1 MKPTKSLVY
10 CLETRRQKILFKSES
25 KADNFIRF
33 NADEIRENSGYA
45 PVRSYYCISCGG
57 WHVTHLPE
65 FRREK
70 TISEIMTDK
79 MNEAIENRKKARMAI
94 SQQRKEIK
102 RRNALIIDNIKSYF
116 ETIRSL
122 VDSGDKDKAEATL
135 LEAYR
140 ELQSIWDSN
149 GNSKVKRILHHGL
162 DNLALGMGMHPVKI
176 CG

>member
-1 MKPTKSLVY
+1 MKPTRSLVY
-10 CLETRRQKILFKSES
+10 CYETRRQKILFKSES
-25 KADNFIRF
+25 KADNFIRY
-33 NADEIRENSGYA
+33 NADEIRESSGYA

-57 WHVTHLPE
+57 WHVTHSPE

-79 MNEAIENRKKARMAI
+79 MNESIENRKKAHMAI

-122 VDSGDKDKAEATL
+122 VDSGDKAEATL

-162 DNLALGMGMHPVKI
+162 DILALGMGMHPVKI

>member
-1 MKPTKSLVY
+1 MKPTRSLVY

-25 KADNFIRF
+25 KADSFIRF
-33 NADEIRENSGYA
+33 NADEIRESSGYA

-79 MNEAIENRKKARMAI
+79 MNENIENRKKARAAV
-94 SQQRKEIK
+94 SLQRKEIK
-102 RRNALIIDNIKSYF
+102 KQNALIIDNIKSSF
-116 ETIRSL
+116 GTIHML
-122 VDSGDKDKAEATL
+122 ADSGDKDKAEATL

-140 ELQSIWDSN
+140 KLQSIWNSN
-149 GNSKVKRILHHGL
+149 GNSKVKKSLHQGL
-162 DNLALGMGMHPVKI
+162 DNIALGMGMHPVKI

>member
-1 MKPTKSLVY
+1 MKPSRSLVY

-79 MNEAIENRKKARMAI
+79 MNEAIENRKKARMAV

-102 RRNALIIDNIKSYF
+102 RRNALIIDDIKSSF
-116 ETIRSL
+116 ETIRSF
-122 VDSGDKDKAEATL
+122 VDSGDNDKAEATL

-149 GNSKVKRILHHGL
+149 GNSKVKRILYHGL

>member
-1 MKPTKSLVY
+1 MKPTRSLVY
-10 CLETRRQKILFKSES
+10 CHETRRQKILFESES
-25 KADNFIRF
+25 KADNFIKF
-33 NADEIRENSGYA
+33 NADEIRESSGYA

-65 FRREK
+65 FRHEK

-79 MNEAIENRKKARMAI
+79 MNEAIENRKKARMAV

-102 RRNALIIDNIKSYF
+102 RQNALIIDNIKSSF
-116 ETIRSL
+116 EHIREFA
-122 VDSGDKDKAEATL
+122 DSGDKEKTEAAL

-140 ELQSIWDSN
+140 KLQSIWDSN
-149 GNSKVKRILHHGL
+149 GNSKIKRILHQGL
-162 DNLALGMGMHPVKI
+162 DNLALSIGMHPVKI

>member
-1 MKPTKSLVY
+1 MKPTRSLVY
-10 CLETRRQKILFKSES
+10 CHETRRQKILFESES
-25 KADNFIRF
+25 KADNFIKF
-33 NADEIRENSGYA
+33 NADEIRESSGYA

-65 FRREK
+65 FRHEK

-79 MNEAIENRKKARMAI
+79 MNEAIENRKKARAAI
-94 SQQRKEIK
+94 SLQRKEIK
-102 RRNALIIDNIKSYF
+102 RRNAIIIDNIKSSF
-116 ETIRSL
+116 ETIHIL
-122 VDSGDKDKAEATL
+122 ADSGDKDKAEATL

-149 GNSKVKRILHHGL
+149 GNSKVKRILHQGL
-162 DNLALGMGMHPVKI
+162 DNIAVDMGMRPVKI